1 MKWISIKKKLPKP
14 NQLVVLAH
22 KRSDVG
28 IDIVCSNGE
37 YARKWCVQG
46 FYTHWLPLP
55 PHPIKEKKILDCSIH
70 EKVMPI
76 IKIKRNTM
84 GRV

>member
-1 MKWISIKKKLPKP
+1 MNWISIKKRLPRS

-28 IDIVCSNGE
+28 IDVICSNGA
-37 YARKWCVQG
+37 YARKWCQKG

-55 PHPIKEKKILDCSIH
+55 PHPLGSSLVYGCENH
-70 EKVMPI
+70 EDKP
-76 IKIKRNTM
+76 NE
-84 GRV
+84 

>member
-1 MKWISIKKKLPKP
+1 MNWISIKKRLPRS

-28 IDIVCSNGE
+28 IDVICSNGA
-37 YARKWCVQG
+37 YARKWCQKG

-55 PHPIKEKKILDCSIH
+55 RHPHRQEMCTDIE
-70 EKVMPI
+70 
-76 IKIKRNTM
+76 TM
-84 GRV
+84 VEHPNE